1 MESQKCLQQWK
12 GLAMSEDGVNQIALV
27 TGANRGIGLAIF
39 KALYHSKY
47 TVVGTYRSESG
58 EKMIND
64 VISDETRGAAMR
76 MDVTSKDDIAD
87 VFQAIRDKYGSVSI
101 LINNA
106 GITQDNLFM
115 RMKDEEWDEVI
126 NTNLNSIFRVT
137 KESIKDMVKSKYGRI
152 INIGSVVGLSGNAG
166 QVNYASSKAALQGFS
181 KSLAKEVASRNITV
195 NTISPGFIET
205 DMTKKLTDEQKQSI
219 TKSIPLSRLGS
230 SNDIAN
236 TVLFLVSDQASYIT
250 GENINVN
257 GGLYM

>member
-1 MESQKCLQQWK
+1 
-12 GLAMSEDGVNQIALV
+12 MSEDGINRVALV

-39 KALYHSKY
+39 KALYHSNY
-47 TVVGTYRSESG
+47 IVIGTYRSESG
-58 EKMIND
+58 GKTLNNIVTD
-64 VISDETRGAAMR
+64 KSRGAAMR
-76 MDVTSKDDIAD
+76 MDVTSKDDITD
-87 VFQAIRDKYGSVSI
+87 VFQAIRERYGPVSV

-106 GITQDNLFM
+106 GVTQDNLFM

-137 KESIKDMVKSKYGRI
+137 KESIKDMIKSKYGRI
-152 INIGSVVGLSGNAG
+152 INIGSGVGLSGNPG
-166 QVNYASSKAALQGFS
+166 QVNYASSKSALQGFS
-181 KSLAKEVASRNITV
+181 KSLAREVASRNITV

-219 TKSIPLSRLGS
+219 TKSIPLSRLGRS
-230 SNDIAN
+230 DDVAN
-236 TVLFLVSDQASYIT
+236 LVLFLVSDQASYIT

>member
-1 MESQKCLQQWK
+1 
-12 GLAMSEDGVNQIALV
+12 MSEGSTNRTALV

-39 KALYHSKY
+39 KAFYDSNY
-47 TVVGTYRSESG
+47 NVVDTYRSDSG
-58 EKMIND
+58 EKILNE
-64 VISDETRGAAMR
+64 VITDESRGVAMR
-76 MDVTSKDDIAD
+76 MDVTSKDDIAN
-87 VFQAIRDKYGSVSI
+87 VFQSIRERYGTVSV

-106 GITQDNLFM
+106 GITQDNLIM

-126 NTNLNSIFRVT
+126 NTNLNSIFRIT

-152 INIGSVVGLSGNAG
+152 INIGSVVGLSGNPG
-166 QVNYASSKAALQGFS
+166 QVNYASSKSALLGFT
-181 KSLAKEVASRNITV
+181 KSLARELASRNITV

-205 DMTKKLTDEQKQSI
+205 DMTKKLSDDQQKTI

-230 SNDIAN
+230 SDDIAN
-236 TVLFLVSDQASYIT
+236 LALFLASDKGSYIT

>member
-1 MESQKCLQQWK
+1 
-12 GLAMSEDGVNQIALV
+12 MSEGSTNRTALV

-39 KALYHSKY
+39 KAFYDSNY
-47 TVVGTYRSESG
+47 NVVGTYRSDSGKKILNEVITDES
-58 EKMIND
+58 
-64 VISDETRGAAMR
+64 RGVAMR
-76 MDVTSKDDIAD
+76 MDVTSKDDIAN
-87 VFQAIRDKYGSVSI
+87 VFQSIRERYGTVSV

-106 GITQDNLFM
+106 GITQDNLIM

-126 NTNLNSIFRVT
+126 NTNLNSIFRIT

-152 INIGSVVGLSGNAG
+152 INIGSVVGLSGNPG
-166 QVNYASSKAALQGFS
+166 QVNYASSKSALLGFT
-181 KSLAKEVASRNITV
+181 KSLARELASRNITV

-205 DMTKKLTDEQKQSI
+205 DMTKKLSDDQQKTI

-230 SNDIAN
+230 SDDIAN
-236 TVLFLVSDQASYIT
+236 LALFLASDKGSYIT

>member
-1 MESQKCLQQWK
+1 
-12 GLAMSEDGVNQIALV
+12 MSEGSTNRTALV

-39 KALYHSKY
+39 KAFYDSNY
-47 TVVGTYRSESG
+47 NVVGTYRSDSG
-58 EKMIND
+58 EKILNE
-64 VISDETRGAAMR
+64 VITDESRGVAMR
-76 MDVTSKDDIAD
+76 MDVTSKDDIAN
-87 VFQAIRDKYGSVSI
+87 VFQSIRERYGSVSV

-106 GITQDNLFM
+106 GITQDNLIM

-126 NTNLNSIFRVT
+126 NTNLNSIFRIT

-152 INIGSVVGLSGNAG
+152 INIGSVVGLSGNPG
-166 QVNYASSKAALQGFS
+166 QVNYASSKSALLGFT
-181 KSLAKEVASRNITV
+181 KSLARELASRNITV

-205 DMTKKLTDEQKQSI
+205 DMTKKLSDDQQKTI

-230 SNDIAN
+230 SDDIAN
-236 TVLFLVSDQASYIT
+236 LALFLASDKGSYIT

>member
-1 MESQKCLQQWK
+1 
-12 GLAMSEDGVNQIALV
+12 MSEGSTNRTALV

-39 KALYHSKY
+39 KAFYDSNY
-47 TVVGTYRSESG
+47 NVVGTYRSDSG
-58 EKMIND
+58 EKILNEL
-64 VISDETRGAAMR
+64 ITDESRGVAMR
-76 MDVTSKDDIAD
+76 MDVTSKDDIAN
-87 VFQAIRDKYGSVSI
+87 VFQSIRERYGTVSI

-106 GITQDNLFM
+106 GITQDNLIM

-126 NTNLNSIFRVT
+126 NTNLNSIFRIT

-152 INIGSVVGLSGNAG
+152 INIGSVVGLSGNPG
-166 QVNYASSKAALQGFS
+166 QVNYASSKSALLGFT
-181 KSLAKEVASRNITV
+181 KSLARELASRNITV

-205 DMTKKLTDEQKQSI
+205 DMTKKLSDDQQKTI

-230 SNDIAN
+230 SDDIAN
-236 TVLFLVSDQASYIT
+236 LALFLASDKGSYIT

>member
-1 MESQKCLQQWK
+1 
-12 GLAMSEDGVNQIALV
+12 MSEDGINRVALV

-39 KALYHSKY
+39 KAFYHSNY
-47 TVVGTYRSESG
+47 IVIGTYRSESG
-58 EKMIND
+58 EKTLNNIVTD
-64 VISDETRGAAMR
+64 KSRGAAMR
-76 MDVTSKDDIAD
+76 MDVTSKDDITD
-87 VFQAIRDKYGSVSI
+87 VFQAIRERYGPVSV

-106 GITQDNLFM
+106 GVTQDNLFM

-137 KESIKDMVKSKYGRI
+137 KESIKDMIKSKYGRI
-152 INIGSVVGLSGNAG
+152 INIGSVVGLSGNPG
-166 QVNYASSKAALQGFS
+166 QVNYASSKSALQGFS
-181 KSLAKEVASRNITV
+181 KSLAREVASRNITV

-219 TKSIPLSRLGS
+219 TKSIPLSRLGRS
-230 SNDIAN
+230 DDVAN
-236 TVLFLVSDQASYIT
+236 LVLFLVSDQASYIT

>member
-1 MESQKCLQQWK
+1 
-12 GLAMSEDGVNQIALV
+12 MSEEITNQIALV

-39 KALYHSKY
+39 KALYDSNY
-47 TVVGTYRSESG
+47 TVIGTYRSDSG
-58 EKMIND
+58 EKILND
-64 VISDETRGAAMR
+64 IIKDESRGSAMK
-76 MDVTSKDDIAD
+76 MDVTSKEDIAK
-87 VFQAIRDKYGSVSI
+87 VFKSIRERYGAISA

-115 RMKDEEWDEVI
+115 RMKDEEWDGVI
-126 NTNLNSIFRVT
+126 NTNLTAVFRIT

-152 INIGSVVGLSGNAG
+152 INIGSVVGLSGNPG
-166 QVNYASSKAALQGFS
+166 QVNYASSKSALLGFT
-181 KSLAKEVASRNITV
+181 KSLARELASRNITV

-205 DMTKKLTDEQKQSI
+205 DMTKKLTDDQQKTI

-230 SNDIAN
+230 SDDVAN
-236 TVLFLVSDQASYIT
+236 LVLFLASDKASYIT

>member
-1 MESQKCLQQWK
+1 
-12 GLAMSEDGVNQIALV
+12 MSEGSTNRTALV

-39 KALYHSKY
+39 KAFYDSNY
-47 TVVGTYRSESG
+47 NVVGTYRSDSG
-58 EKMIND
+58 EKILNE
-64 VISDETRGAAMR
+64 VITDESRGVAMR
-76 MDVTSKDDIAD
+76 MDVTSKDDIAN
-87 VFQAIRDKYGSVSI
+87 VFQSIRERYGTVSV

-106 GITQDNLFM
+106 GITQDNLIM

-126 NTNLNSIFRVT
+126 NTNLNSVFRIT

-152 INIGSVVGLSGNAG
+152 INIGSVVGLSGNPG
-166 QVNYASSKAALQGFS
+166 QVNYASSKSALLGFT
-181 KSLAKEVASRNITV
+181 KSLARELASRNITV

-205 DMTKKLTDEQKQSI
+205 DMTKKLSDDQQKTI

-230 SNDIAN
+230 SDDIAN
-236 TVLFLVSDQASYIT
+236 LALFLASDKGSYIT

>member
-1 MESQKCLQQWK
+1 
-12 GLAMSEDGVNQIALV
+12 MSEGSTNRTALV

-39 KALYHSKY
+39 KAFYDSNY
-47 TVVGTYRSESG
+47 NVVGTYRSDSGKKILNEVITDES
-58 EKMIND
+58 
-64 VISDETRGAAMR
+64 RGVAMR
-76 MDVTSKDDIAD
+76 MDVTSKDDIAN
-87 VFQAIRDKYGSVSI
+87 VFQSIRERYGSVSV

-106 GITQDNLFM
+106 GITKDNLIM

-126 NTNLNSIFRVT
+126 NTNLNSIFRIT

-152 INIGSVVGLSGNAG
+152 INIGSVVGLSGNPG
-166 QVNYASSKAALQGFS
+166 QVNYASSKSALLGFT
-181 KSLAKEVASRNITV
+181 KSLARELASRNITV

-205 DMTKKLTDEQKQSI
+205 DMTKKLSDDQQKTI

-230 SNDIAN
+230 SDDIAN
-236 TVLFLVSDQASYIT
+236 LALFLASDKGSYIT

>member
-1 MESQKCLQQWK
+1 
-12 GLAMSEDGVNQIALV
+12 MSEGSTNRTALV

-39 KALYHSKY
+39 KAFYDSNY
-47 TVVGTYRSESG
+47 NVVGTYRSDSG
-58 EKMIND
+58 EKILNE
-64 VISDETRGAAMR
+64 VITDESRGVAMR
-76 MDVTSKDDIAD
+76 MDVTSKDDITN
-87 VFQAIRDKYGSVSI
+87 VFQSIRERYGTVSV

-106 GITQDNLFM
+106 GITQDNLIM

-126 NTNLNSIFRVT
+126 NTNLNSIFRIT

-152 INIGSVVGLSGNAG
+152 INIGSVVGLSGNPG
-166 QVNYASSKAALQGFS
+166 QVNYASSKSALLGFT
-181 KSLAKEVASRNITV
+181 KSLARELASRNITV

-205 DMTKKLTDEQKQSI
+205 DMTKKLSDDQQKTI

-230 SNDIAN
+230 SDDIAN
-236 TVLFLVSDQASYIT
+236 LALFLASDKGSYIT

>member
-1 MESQKCLQQWK
+1 
-12 GLAMSEDGVNQIALV
+12 MSEGSTNRTALV

-39 KALYHSKY
+39 KAFYDSNY
-47 TVVGTYRSESG
+47 NVVGTYRSDSG
-58 EKMIND
+58 EKILNE
-64 VISDETRGAAMR
+64 VITDESRGVAMR
-76 MDVTSKDDIAD
+76 MDVTSKDDIAN
-87 VFQAIRDKYGSVSI
+87 VFQSIRERYGTVSV

-106 GITQDNLFM
+106 GITQDNLIM

-126 NTNLNSIFRVT
+126 NTNLNSIFRIT

-152 INIGSVVGLSGNAG
+152 INIGSVVGLSGNPG
-166 QVNYASSKAALQGFS
+166 QVNYASSKSALLGFT
-181 KSLAKEVASRNITV
+181 KSLARELASRNITV

-205 DMTKKLTDEQKQSI
+205 DMTKKLSDDQQKTI

-230 SNDIAN
+230 SDDIAN
-236 TVLFLVSDQASYIT
+236 LALFLASDKGSYIT

>member
-1 MESQKCLQQWK
+1 
-12 GLAMSEDGVNQIALV
+12 MSEGSTNRTALV

-39 KALYHSKY
+39 KAFYDSNY
-47 TVVGTYRSESG
+47 NVVGTYRSDSG
-58 EKMIND
+58 EKILNE
-64 VISDETRGAAMR
+64 VITDKSRGVAMR
-76 MDVTSKDDIAD
+76 MDVTSKDDIAN
-87 VFQAIRDKYGSVSI
+87 VFQSIRERYGSVSV

-106 GITQDNLFM
+106 GITQDNLIM

-126 NTNLNSIFRVT
+126 NTNLNSIFRIT

-152 INIGSVVGLSGNAG
+152 INIGSVVGLSGNPG
-166 QVNYASSKAALQGFS
+166 QVNYASSKSALLGFT
-181 KSLAKEVASRNITV
+181 KSLARELASRNITV

-205 DMTKKLTDEQKQSI
+205 DMTKKLSDDQQKTI

-230 SNDIAN
+230 SDDIAN
-236 TVLFLVSDQASYIT
+236 LALFLASDKGSYIT

>member
-1 MESQKCLQQWK
+1 
-12 GLAMSEDGVNQIALV
+12 MSEGSTNRTALV

-39 KALYHSKY
+39 KAFYDSNY
-47 TVVGTYRSESG
+47 NVVGTYRSDSG
-58 EKMIND
+58 EKILNE
-64 VISDETRGAAMR
+64 VITDESRGVAMR
-76 MDVTSKDDIAD
+76 MDVTSKDDIAN
-87 VFQAIRDKYGSVSI
+87 VFQSIRERYGTVST

-106 GITQDNLFM
+106 GITQDNLIM

-126 NTNLNSIFRVT
+126 NTNLNSIFRIT

-152 INIGSVVGLSGNAG
+152 INIGSVVGLSGNPG
-166 QVNYASSKAALQGFS
+166 QVNYASSKSALLGFT
-181 KSLAKEVASRNITV
+181 KSLARELASRNITV

-205 DMTKKLTDEQKQSI
+205 DMTKKLSDDQQKTI

-230 SNDIAN
+230 SDDIAN
-236 TVLFLVSDQASYIT
+236 LALFLASDKGSYIT

>member
-1 MESQKCLQQWK
+1 
-12 GLAMSEDGVNQIALV
+12 MSEDIGNRVVLI

-39 KALYHSKY
+39 KAFYDSNY
-47 TVVGTYRSESG
+47 TVIGTYRSESG
-58 EKMIND
+58 QEILND
-64 VISDETRGAAMR
+64 IISDESRAAAMR
-76 MDVTSKDDIAD
+76 MDVTSKKDVSD
-87 VFQAIRDKYGSVSI
+87 VFQKVRERFGSIST

-126 NTNLNSIFRVT
+126 DTNLNSVFRIT
-137 KESIKDMVKSKYGRI
+137 KESIKDMIKSKYGRI
-152 INIGSVVGLSGNAG
+152 INIGSVVGLSGNPG
-166 QVNYASSKAALQGFS
+166 QVNYASSKSALLGFT
-181 KSLAKEVASRNITV
+181 KSLARELASRNITV

-205 DMTKKLTDEQKQSI
+205 DMTKKLTDDQQTAI

-230 SNDIAN
+230 TDDIAN
-236 TVLFLVSDQASYIT
+236 LAMFLASDKASYIT

>member
-1 MESQKCLQQWK
+1 
-12 GLAMSEDGVNQIALV
+12 MSEDGINRVALV

-39 KALYHSKY
+39 KAFYHSNY
-47 TVVGTYRSESG
+47 IVIGTYRSESG
-58 EKMIND
+58 EKTLNNIVTD
-64 VISDETRGAAMR
+64 KSRGAAMR
-76 MDVTSKDDIAD
+76 MDVTSKDDITD
-87 VFQAIRDKYGSVSI
+87 VFQAIRDRYGPVSV

-106 GITQDNLFM
+106 GVTQDNLFM

-137 KESIKDMVKSKYGRI
+137 KESIKDMIKSKYGRI
-152 INIGSVVGLSGNAG
+152 INIGSVVGLSGNPG
-166 QVNYASSKAALQGFS
+166 QVNYASSKSALQGFS
-181 KSLAKEVASRNITV
+181 KSLAREVASRNITV

-219 TKSIPLSRLGS
+219 TKSIPLSRLGRS
-230 SNDIAN
+230 DDIAN
-236 TVLFLVSDQASYIT
+236 LVLFLVSDQASYIT